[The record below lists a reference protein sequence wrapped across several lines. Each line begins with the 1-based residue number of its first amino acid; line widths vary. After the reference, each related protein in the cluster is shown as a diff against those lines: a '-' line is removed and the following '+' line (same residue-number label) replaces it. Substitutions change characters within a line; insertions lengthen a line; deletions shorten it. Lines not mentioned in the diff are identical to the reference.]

1 MAIIRHTPTEFMTRV
16 GASSYTVTSTGYD
29 PCPDCGSLDF
39 VHPQGTNYTGWCP
52 KCEAHVAVPHW
63 RQGADE
69 EAKRKWNEWQPPPDP
84 NEGWGQHRTY
94 RADHD
99 LFEFE
104 VKVTDREVGTMTRFR
119 VRDDAESIAGI
130 HVGKGTAQAMLGP
143 LACKAAE
150 MWAGA
155 LRDTI
160 TEQAWDGVV
169 EQVNNVVMFHAKCE
183 TDRGALCLGEALFKA
198 WMDS

>member
-1 MAIIRHTPTEFMTRV
+1 MTRI
-16 GASSYTVTSTGYD
+16 GASSYSVTSTGYD
-29 PCPDCGSLDF
+29 PCPECGSLDF
-39 VHPQGTNYTGWCP
+39 AHPQGTARYGWCP
-52 KCEAHVAVPHW
+52 KCKRHINVANW

-104 VKVTDREVGTMTRFR
+104 VKVTDREVGTITRFR
-119 VRDDAESIAGI
+119 VRDDADSIAGI
-130 HVGKGTAQAMLGP
+130 HVGKGAAKAMLGP

-160 TEQAWDGVV
+160 TEQAWDGEV
-169 EQVNNVVMFHAKCE
+169 EVVNNVVMFHAKCE
-183 TDRGALCLGEALFKA
+183 TDRGALRLGEALFKA
-198 WMDS
+198 WVDS